1 MRATD
6 TNFAGSIPDLY
17 DAYLVPL
24 LFEAYASDLARR
36 AAEAEPVR
44 VLETAAG
51 TGVVARALAPL
62 IGGQAHYAVT
72 DLNQPML
79 DRAASRQGADPRIVW
94 RQASAQDLPFDD
106 QSFDTVLCQ
115 FGAMF
120 FPDRVAAYRE
130 TRRVLK
136 PGGRF
141 LFNVWDRIE
150 ENEFALA
157 VTEAVG
163 ALFASDPPRFLA
175 RTPHGYHDLKQIEG
189 DLRRAGFSRIEFA
202 TLQEM
207 SKAPSAR
214 HVAVAYCQGTPL
226 RGELEARDPA
236 GLETATARAAE
247 ALAKAFGAGAVSGRM
262 QAHVIA
268 ARA

>member
-1 MRATD
+1 MRDTD

-17 DAYLVPL
+17 DACLVPL
-24 LFEAYASDLARR
+24 LFEPYASDLARR
-36 AAEAEPVR
+36 AAGTEPGR

-62 IGGQAHYAVT
+62 LNQRAQYVVS

-79 DRAASRQGADPRIVW
+79 DRAASRQGPDRRIVW
-94 RQASAQDLPFDD
+94 RQADALNLPFEDN
-106 QSFDTVLCQ
+106 SFDTVLCQ

-120 FPDRVAAYRE
+120 FPDRIAGYRE
-130 TRRVLK
+130 ARRVLK
-136 PGGRF
+136 RGGWF

-150 ENEFALA
+150 DNEFAQV

-163 ALFASDPPRFLA
+163 DIFPSDPPRFLA
-175 RTPHGYHDLKQIEG
+175 RTPHGYHDVERIEV
-189 DLRRAGFSRIEFA
+189 DVRAAGFSEIELVTVQKRSEA
-202 TLQEM
+202 QNPGLP
-207 SKAPSAR
+207 AI
-214 HVAVAYCQGTPL
+214 AYCQGTPL
-226 RGELEARDPA
+226 RGEIEARHPA
-236 GLETATARAAE
+236 RLEEATARAAE
-247 ALAKAFGAGAVSGRM
+247 AIAEAFGKGAVSGKI